1 MAQCT
6 VHCNRVHC
14 RPPRCLTCPCYL
26 SGLTP
31 CIGILT
37 VLSNLQPVQGPNRPT
52 SVSDWLKGDSLL
64 KPEIFHHRW
73 RTDKDPTVDLASFD
87 FIVKRPLSYSLH
99 ETDTSEVILEDDIK
113 AQFDE
118 QMTLLASLDEQEKLK
133 TLKQLKLVM
142 NQFKSV
148 VSRSVMDAKLLKTCQ
163 GRRGGRSS
171 ASLIEVKKTSGGVA
185 KPKYQPKYPVTGAAA
200 SQIARAKNHGAEDT
214 AASRKTKG
222 NSNHIPDEQK
232 WLCTLCSVRITNK
245 PDLIAQHKQGQK
257 HIAILKTMRHCETCD
272 VYFLNNAEET
282 RRHFDSL
289 EHQRTTRFDAE
300 PDTRDGG
307 LLAQRTRTDNGGSVV
322 RQPKKS
328 KQSQAA
334 QSSASKD
341 NA

>member
-6 VHCNRVHC
+6 VHCNHVHR

-52 SVSDWLKGDSLL
+52 SLSDWLKGGSLL

-87 FIVKRPLSYSLH
+87 FIVKRPLSHSRH

-113 AQFDE
+113 DQFNE
-118 QMTLLASLDEQEKLK
+118 QMTLLASLNDQEKLK
-133 TLKQLKLVM
+133 TLKQLKPVM

-148 VSRSVMDAKLLKTCQ
+148 VSRSVRDAKLLKTCQ

-171 ASLIEVKKTSGGVA
+171 ASMIEVKKPGGGGVG
-185 KPKYQPKYPVTGAAA
+185 KQPKYHVTGSAT
-200 SQIARAKNHGAEDT
+200 SSIARAKNHGKDDT

-222 NSNHIPDEQK
+222 NSNHISDDEK
-232 WLCTLCSVRITNK
+232 WLCPLCNVRVKNTAN
-245 PDLIAQHKQGQK
+245 LIAQHKNGSK
-257 HIAILKTMRHCETCD
+257 HNAILNTMRHCERCN
-272 VYFLNNAEET
+272 VYYLNNPDEN
-282 RRHFDSL
+282 RKHFESS
-289 EHQRTTRFDAE
+289 EHQRMARLDAE

-307 LLAQRTRTDNGGSVV
+307 PLAQKTRSQNGGTVV
-322 RQPKKS
+322 QQKKKQ
-328 KQSQAA
+328 KQSPAA
-334 QSSASKD
+334 QSIA
-341 NA
+341 